1 MKNKLSKKQNKKDPT
16 AWSVMCGV
24 FDFLVFLFENCRSK
38 LAMNINPLLYEVETW
53 LSLVQV
59 ITSYHISKIGL
70 QVWAIHFPTLYEPI
84 MYQELYVRRVNE
96 I

>member
-38 LAMNINPLLYEVETW
+38 LAMKINPLLHEVETW
-53 LSLVQV
+53 LSLVHV
-59 ITSYHISKIGL
+59 ITSTIYRKWDYRYRRYTSSPSTN
-70 QVWAIHFPTLYEPI
+70 QVCIKSST
-84 MYQELYVRRVNE
+84 
-96 I
+96 

>member
-38 LAMNINPLLYEVETW
+38 LAMKINPLLHEVETIAGPRYNFIPYIENG
-53 LSLVQV
+53 
-59 ITSYHISKIGL
+59 ITGIGD
-70 QVWAIHFPTLYEPI
+70 TLPHP
-84 MYQELYVRRVNE
+84 LRTKYVLRALRKKD
-96 I
+96 